1 LLGLKC
7 KCCVFD
13 FVAVLSDANKRLMY
27 DVGVYDSDD
36 DENVSHEFHTCSYTS
51 WDPPLLA
58 FFYYPKLLLVLCLV

>member
-1 LLGLKC
+1 MLC
-7 KCCVFD
+7 FD

-36 DENVSHEFHTCSYTS
+36 DENVSHEFHTCTS

-58 FFYYPKLLLVLCLV
+58 FFYYPKLIVRQNVYIDNRLFF